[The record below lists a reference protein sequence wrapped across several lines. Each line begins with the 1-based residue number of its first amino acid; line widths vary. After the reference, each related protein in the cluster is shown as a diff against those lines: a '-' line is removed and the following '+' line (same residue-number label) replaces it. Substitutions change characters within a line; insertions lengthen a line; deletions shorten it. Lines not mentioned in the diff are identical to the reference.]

1 MEFENSAITN
11 SNINISKTIN
21 KDTFIELI
29 QENKISLYRLSKS
42 ILKNEADV
50 EDAISE
56 TILKSYTNIHKLK
69 AQESFKAWLMKIL
82 VNECYSII
90 KKNKRIQLEEDFT
103 IYEGV
108 HEVTDGDNL
117 MPYIN
122 KLEDTFKA
130 VVILFYYEDL
140 SIKSIGKILKVP
152 EGTVKSRL
160 RRAKLKLKDMMETNY
175 KEGVL

>member
-11 SNINISKTIN
+11 SNISKTIN

-56 TILKSYTNIHKLK
+56 TILKAYTNIHKLK
-69 AQESFKAWLMKIL
+69 APESFKAWLMKIL

-103 IYEGV
+103 TYEGV
-108 HEVTDGDNL
+108 NEVNDGDNL

-160 RRAKLKLKDMMETNY
+160 KRAKLKLKNMMEPNY